1 MSLLQLFFI
10 YIKIGAQSFG
20 GGYTMLP
27 LIENEF
33 VKKRQVIEEDE
44 LYRLF
49 ALSQSLPGL
58 IAVNLAIFLGHRLRG
73 VGGALVAAG
82 GVILPSIVII
92 TLIAAFFRRFADIPA
107 VQHVFHGL
115 NIAVLVII
123 AQALWKMAKTGL
135 TDVVTMLIFAVVTAA
150 SLLTD
155 FNPVFFAIGGA
166 LAGLLLAGREVEH
179 RG

>member
-1 MSLLQLFFI
+1 MSLFTLFI
-10 YIKIGAQSFG
+10 TYIKIGAQAFG
-20 GGYTMLP
+20 GGYAMLP
-27 LIENEF
+27 LIENAF
-33 VKKRQVIEEDE
+33 VTKHRLIGEDE

-58 IAVNLAIFLGHRLRG
+58 IAVNMAIFLGHRLRG
-73 VGGALVAAG
+73 FAGAVVAAC

-92 TLIAAFFRRFADIPA
+92 TLIAAFFRRFADIDA
-107 VQHVFHGL
+107 VQRVFRGL

-123 AQALWKMAKTGL
+123 AHALWKMAKKGL
-135 TDVVTMLIFAVVTAA
+135 TDIVTMLIFAVVTAA

-166 LAGLLLAGREVEH
+166 LAGLLLAGREVKED
-179 RG
+179 G